1 MRTEFL
7 FNNKLVV
14 SVSKALLVNNLLSNM
29 TMGRSQERIAYI
41 AADASKQSRK
51 AKAKAIKY

>member
-14 SVSKALLVNNLLSNM
+14 SVSKALLVDNLLSNM

-41 AADASKQSRK
+41 AADDSKQSRK